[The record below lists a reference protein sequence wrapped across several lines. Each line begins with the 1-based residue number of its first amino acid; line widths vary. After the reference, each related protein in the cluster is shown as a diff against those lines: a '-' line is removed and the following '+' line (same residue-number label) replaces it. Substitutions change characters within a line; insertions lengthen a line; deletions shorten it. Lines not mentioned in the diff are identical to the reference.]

1 MKFIGTGSLILQRI
15 LFLSP
20 VPIFVGMGDEISDEE
35 LHQLITAAKES
46 KSTPASGSTE
56 GFDRAALSYDFHR
69 PQRVNKDQNRRLE
82 SIHEQFARLFSAT
95 LSSNMRMVIDVDLA
109 FCDQIVYHDFIA
121 SLANPG
127 TTYSFT
133 LEPHGGRAILAFGNE
148 LIMAIVDRAFGGQG
162 RGFTAD
168 ARALTQ
174 IEMNIINKL
183 ATRIFADLEATWE
196 PVARVEI
203 TEVALE
209 SNPEFIQIASP
220 QDGVLVV
227 AFEANARS
235 ATGLVHICYPIST
248 LDPLLPRLGPQPQ
261 GRDRRDP
268 DHLQRQQRAL
278 GKMMIPI
285 EVEVARGS
293 LPLDEL
299 AGLRVGDVV
308 MLDTTTKEAAIVYVG
323 DRPKYLGRVGLQGSK
338 RAVKITE
345 RIDPESEE
353 LYK

>member
-1 MKFIGTGSLILQRI
+1 
-15 LFLSP
+15 
-20 VPIFVGMGDEISDEE
+20 MGDEISDEE

-46 KSTPASGSTE
+46 KATPALSTE
-56 GFDRAALSYDFHR
+56 DFDRAALAYDFR
-69 PQRVNKDQNRRLE
+69 KPQRVNKDQNRRLE
-82 SIHEQFARLFSAT
+82 SIHEQFARMLSAT

-109 FCDQIVYHDFIA
+109 FCDQIVYQDFVL

-133 LEPHGGRAILAFGNE
+133 LEPHGGQAILAFGNE

-162 RGFTAD
+162 RGFTGD

-174 IEMNIINKL
+174 IEVNIINKL
-183 ATRIFADLEATWE
+183 VTRIFADLEATWE
-196 PVARVEI
+196 PVARVEV

-227 AFEANARS
+227 AFETNARS
-235 ATGLVHICYPIST
+235 AMGLVHICYPLST

-261 GRDRRDP
+261 GRERRDP

-285 EVEVARGS
+285 QVEVARGS

-299 AGLRVGDVV
+299 ADLQVGDVV
-308 MLDTTTKEAAIVYVG
+308 MLDTTTSEAAIVYVG

-353 LYK
+353 LYR